1 MSDESPDL
9 VELKNFSTRLLT
21 VENSSSKIPL
31 PVWARAQASQVK
43 KKIKN
48 IFEKTWQDEFESY
61 NSQTRQLERATKCS
75 LKIDQRT
82 DKREYPVEVKRLKKL
97 LASRKLWKLGTQ
109 VWSKDEN
116 IFFFNSEWVRRWWKS
131 ATEIELKSL
140 ILAQIE
146 RWRHALHMQVE
157 RQHGELALWWRVAN
171 GWVIHRNVSCCGG

>member
-61 NSQTRQLERATKCS
+61 NSQTRQLEKS
-75 LKIDQRT
+75 NEMFFKN
-82 DKREYPVEVKRLKKL
+82 
-97 LASRKLWKLGTQ
+97 
-109 VWSKDEN
+109 WSTN
-116 IFFFNSEWVRRWWKS
+116 R
-131 ATEIELKSL
+131 
-140 ILAQIE
+140 
-146 RWRHALHMQVE
+146 
-157 RQHGELALWWRVAN
+157 
-171 GWVIHRNVSCCGG
+171 